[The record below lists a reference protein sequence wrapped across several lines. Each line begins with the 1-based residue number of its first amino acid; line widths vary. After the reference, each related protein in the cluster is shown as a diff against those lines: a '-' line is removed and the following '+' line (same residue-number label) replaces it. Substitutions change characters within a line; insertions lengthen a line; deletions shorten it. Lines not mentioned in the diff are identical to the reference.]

1 MTKISTWERV
11 NGTVKVY
18 LSNGKVIK
26 SPLIFYGLTKE
37 SSSEEITSR
46 LNEYLTKIGVID
58 EY

>member
-18 LSNGKVIK
+18 LSNDKVIK

-37 SSSEEITSR
+37 SNNDEITSR

-58 EY
+58 E